1 VILIITGK
9 KILYIGTTSWTDAS
23 EQQFMLDKL
32 SMANNLVWVNP
43 FGDIRESLLPKISRF
58 KSGLVL
64 YYPGMNFIP
73 LPFLQGFNEKR
84 RLFQVILYLI
94 ETEFEPDLVWFD
106 DPVSAGSA
114 NYYRKKNSQS
124 VFFACPVKS
133 VTLNKMVIERLKE
146 VTDLFITT
154 DQKLYKKFEN
164 TGKAHLLN
172 GDQFLSE
179 EEKKTLKAIESL
191 DELNMTDQSDSTE
204 YLLENA
210 FTKMIEMNLEQLS
223 KIIK

>member
-1 VILIITGK
+1 MYV
-9 KILYIGTTSWTDAS
+9 GTTSWADAS
-23 EQQFMLDKL
+23 EQQFMFDKL
-32 SMANNLVWVNP
+32 AMANNLVWTNP

-58 KSGLVL
+58 RSGLVL

-73 LPFLQGFNEKR
+73 LPFLHGLNEKR

-114 NYYRKKNSQS
+114 NYYRKKGSLS
-124 VFFACPVKS
+124 VYFACPVKS
-133 VTLNKMVIERLKE
+133 VMLNNTVIEKLNE
-146 VTDLFITT
+146 VTDIFITT
-154 DQKLYKKFEN
+154 DQKQFKKLES
-164 TGKAHLLN
+164 TGKAHLLS
-172 GDQFLSE
+172 GDQCLSE
-179 EEKKTLKAIESL
+179 EEKNTLNAMNSL
-191 DELNMTDQSDSTE
+191 DELSMTDQTDSAE

-210 FTKMIEMNLEQLS
+210 FTKMIETNLEQLS